1 MTTVL
6 AAGDHFVRADRLA
19 AAVREACGP
28 DGADLDVV
36 ELTLPWPD
44 VPFGRVAEVDEASD
58 AEDEMIAHLAGAQA
72 CVTQMGPVTARVLEA
87 CPDLRFVGVGRGG
100 PVNVNLEA
108 ATAHGVQ
115 VTRAPG
121 RNAVAT
127 AEHTVAMML
136 AAARR
141 IPQVHADLLAGT
153 WRGDFYRYDTAGPEI
168 AGSTV
173 GLVGVGE
180 IGERVASRLEGFGA
194 RVLVHDPYLPE
205 GHRRAAGAVDLD
217 ELLGAADLLSLHAR
231 LTADNVRMIG
241 ARELALLPQG
251 AVLVNCARAGLLDHD
266 ALCDAL
272 ESGHLH
278 AAALDVFPDEPPAA
292 DSRLLRAPR
301 LVMTP
306 HLAGA
311 SRQTADNACRIVAAD
326 LAAHLRGEPPEH
338 LVNPEVLEQP
348 HR

>member
-19 AAVREACGP
+19 AAVREHCT
-28 DGADLDVV
+28 DELDLEVR

-58 AEDEMIAHLAGAQA
+58 AEDEMIAHLAGVRA
-72 CVTQMGPVTARVLEA
+72 CVTQMGPVTARVLDA

-100 PVNVNLEA
+100 PVNVNVEA
-108 ATAHGVQ
+108 ATERGVQ

-141 IPQVHADLLAGT
+141 IPQVHADLLGGT

-180 IGERVASRLEGFGA
+180 IGERVATRLEAFGA

-205 GHRRAAGAVDLD
+205 GHPRAAAAVGLD
-217 ELLGAADLLSLHAR
+217 DLLGAADFLSLHAR
-231 LTADNVRMIG
+231 LTADNAGMIG
-241 ARELALLPQG
+241 ARELALLPEG

-272 ESGHLH
+272 ESGRLH
-278 AAALDVFPDEPPAA
+278 GAALDVFPEEPPPAG
-292 DSRLLRAPR
+292 SRLLGTPG
-301 LVMTP
+301 LVLTP

-326 LAAHLRGEPPEH
+326 LARHLRGETPEH
-338 LVNPEVLEQP
+338 LVNLEV
-348 HR
+348 RR